1 MLTSDY
7 VPGDSAVH
15 RARPL
20 IKVGLLFV
28 FCTWLFLQEGWLSL
42 NVAGMA
48 LAALLAVAR
57 IPPRMVFAAVR
68 PALWVLGL
76 IFLAQLFLADWRFA
90 GFVVLRFAV
99 MILAASLLTLTTRT
113 SDLVEAIEGA
123 LSQFLPQR
131 SAEAISLALSL
142 CLRFIPRVRDIFDEV
157 KNAQRARGLG
167 TNWRALVTP
176 TIVRALKSADEIAR
190 AIVAR
195 SPGPADG
202 PAMPDGRHVR

>member
-7 VPGDSAVH
+7 VPGDSVVH

-20 IKVGLLFV
+20 IKVGLLFLV
-28 FCTWLFLQEGWLSL
+28 CTWLFVREGWLSL
-42 NVAGMA
+42 AAAGLVLVAFFA
-48 LAALLAVAR
+48 IAR
-57 IPPRMVFAAVR
+57 IPPKMVVAAIR

-76 IFLAQLFLADWRFA
+76 VFVAQLFLADWRFA

-99 MILAASLLTLTTRT
+99 MILGASLLTLTTRT
-113 SDLVEAIEGA
+113 SDLVEAIERA
-123 LSQFLPQR
+123 LGRILPAR
-131 SAEAISLALSL
+131 LAEAISLALSL
-142 CLRFIPRVRDIFDEV
+142 CLRFIPRVGDIFEEV

-167 TNWRALVTP
+167 TSWRALVTP

-195 SPGPADG
+195 SPDG
-202 PAMPDGRHVR
+202 PHVR

>member
-7 VPGDSAVH
+7 VPGDSVVH
-15 RARPL
+15 RTRPL
-20 IKVGLLFV
+20 VKVGLLFV
-28 FCTWLFLQEGWLSL
+28 VCTWLFVREGWLSL
-42 NVAGMA
+42 SVAAMA
-48 LAALLAVAR
+48 LATLFVIAR
-57 IPPRMVFAAVR
+57 IPPRQVFAAIR

-76 IFLAQLFLADWRFA
+76 IFLAQLVLADWRLA
-90 GFVVLRFAV
+90 SFVVLRFAV

-113 SDLVEAIEGA
+113 SDLVEAIEDA
-123 LSQFLPQR
+123 LSRFLPQR

-142 CLRFIPRVRDIFDEV
+142 CLRFIPRIREIFDEV

-167 TNWRALVTP
+167 ASWRALVTP

-195 SPGPADG
+195 SPA
-202 PAMPDGRHVR
+202 AKDGRHAR

>member
-7 VPGDSAVH
+7 VPGDSVVH

-20 IKVGLLFV
+20 IKVGLLFLV
-28 FCTWLFLQEGWLSL
+28 CTWLFVREGWLSL
-42 NVAGMA
+42 AAAGLVLVAFFA
-48 LAALLAVAR
+48 IAR
-57 IPPRMVFAAVR
+57 IPPKIVVAAIR

-76 IFLAQLFLADWRFA
+76 VFVAQLFLADWRFA

-113 SDLVEAIEGA
+113 SDLVEAIERA
-123 LSQFLPQR
+123 LGRILPAR

-142 CLRFIPRVRDIFDEV
+142 CMRFIPRVRDIFEEV

-167 TNWRALVTP
+167 TSWRALVTP

-195 SPGPADG
+195 SPDG
-202 PAMPDGRHVR
+202 PHVR

>member
-7 VPGDSAVH
+7 VPGDSIVH
-15 RARPL
+15 QARPL
-20 IKVGLLFV
+20 IKVGLLFLV
-28 FCTWLFLQEGWLSL
+28 CTGLFVQEGWLSPTIAGL
-42 NVAGMA
+42 VLVALFA
-48 LAALLAVAR
+48 IAR
-57 IPPRMVFAAVR
+57 IPPTVIVAAIR

-76 IFLAQLFLADWRFA
+76 IFVAQLFLADWQFA

-113 SDLVEAIEGA
+113 SDLVEAIERA
-123 LSQFLPQR
+123 LSRVLPAR

-142 CLRFIPRVRDIFDEV
+142 CLRFIPRVREIFEEV
-157 KNAQRARGLG
+157 KDAQRARGLG
-167 TNWRALVTP
+167 TSWRALVTP

-195 SPGPADG
+195 SPETPAVR
-202 PAMPDGRHVR
+202 DGRHVR

>member
-7 VPGDSAVH
+7 VPGDSIVH

-20 IKVGLLFV
+20 IKVGLLFLV
-28 FCTWLFLQEGWLSL
+28 CTWLFVQDGGLSL
-42 NVAGMA
+42 TIAGLV
-48 LAALLAVAR
+48 LAALFAVGR
-57 IPPRMVFAAVR
+57 IPPTMIVAAIR

-76 IFLAQLFLADWRFA
+76 IFAAQFFLADWRFA
-90 GFVVLRFAV
+90 TFVVARFAA
-99 MILAASLLTLTTRT
+99 MILAASLLTLTTRM
-113 SDLVEAIEGA
+113 SDLVDAIERA
-123 LSQFLPQR
+123 LGRVLPPR

-142 CLRFIPRVRDIFDEV
+142 CLRFIPRVREIFEEV

-167 TNWRALVTP
+167 TSWRALVTP

-195 SPGPADG
+195 SPEAPAVR
-202 PAMPDGRHVR
+202 DGRHVR